1 MNKNIIFKI
10 SELIFLI
17 GKKNSTLII
26 LSIFLS
32 ICLAGLE
39 IISLSMIIPLMDFI
53 LNQNSEDTFLYNFI
67 DKIGFTKF
75 YNLENI
81 LLFFVI
87 IYFFRTIFFIF
98 INFFNQTCFL
108 KIAVFIKSNLLTKYL
123 SMNYEKFLT
132 KNYSDLL
139 VNVNQTATIF
149 SYNFLGSIVTMFS
162 ELLIFFVIMVLLLN
176 HDFEKTIFLMIMF
189 FIFGLVYY
197 LITHN
202 KIKNMGKM
210 HVKFT
215 QLTTRYISEI
225 FKGLKF
231 IKINSKT
238 ELYVDK
244 INTIILNNLKIER
257 NIQILSSLPRIS
269 LEFVTIFLFSFLLIF
284 FKDQNN
290 TDFISSM
297 ILYAVAALRIIPLLS
312 KFLQS
317 IQNFK
322 YGRESLTVIRNA
334 FFEDSIKSDT
344 SKNNSQENLKNFTN
358 EIILEN
364 IRFTYKND
372 TKSVL
377 DNFNLEIKK
386 GEKVAIVGK
395 SGSGKSTLID
405 IIIGFLKPENGKL
418 VVDGKDYTKLN
429 YNFNKIIGYVP
440 QQTFL
445 FDDTIEKN
453 ISLEF
458 EDNKINYFNLDKAI
472 KNAELV
478 DFINSKNLKL
488 KFNIGDDGSMLSGGQ
503 KQRISIARAL
513 YKDPKIVI
521 LDEATSNLDNKTEQD
536 IINTIVG
543 LKDRTVIFITHNTNL
558 AKLFDKV
565 IDLDNQN

>member
-1 MNKNIIFKI
+1 M
-10 SELIFLI
+10 
-17 GKKNSTLII
+17 
-26 LSIFLS
+26 
-32 ICLAGLE
+32 
-39 IISLSMIIPLMDFI
+39 
-53 LNQNSEDTFLYNFI
+53 
-67 DKIGFTKF
+67 
-75 YNLENI
+75 
-81 LLFFVI
+81 
-87 IYFFRTIFFIF
+87 
-98 INFFNQTCFL
+98 
-108 KIAVFIKSNLLTKYL
+108 
-123 SMNYEKFLT
+123 
-132 KNYSDLL
+132 
-139 VNVNQTATIF
+139 
-149 SYNFLGSIVTMFS
+149 
-162 ELLIFFVIMVLLLN
+162 
-176 HDFEKTIFLMIMF
+176 
-189 FIFGLVYY
+189 
-197 LITHN
+197 
-202 KIKNMGKM
+202 
-210 HVKFT
+210 
-215 QLTTRYISEI
+215 
-225 FKGLKF
+225 
-231 IKINSKT
+231 
-238 ELYVDK
+238 
-244 INTIILNNLKIER
+244 
-257 NIQILSSLPRIS
+257 PRIS